1 MGVFRSM
8 PTKGD
13 GNRHLSGKKEKALE
27 LLLAGKTVTQVAKE
41 IRVSRQTLSEWKNHD
56 PLFIAELNRRR
67 AELWDAV
74 RERLRGLLSQAV
86 DVLEEDLTSV
96 EDRRLRQ
103 QAAVHI
109 LKALGIYGKE
119 NFHPLGPTTPE
130 GVEKEWEEL
139 DSWAQLLERLG

>member
-1 MGVFRSM
+1 M
-8 PTKGD
+8 PTKSD
-13 GNRHLSGKKEKALE
+13 GSRHLSAKKEKALE
-27 LLLAGKTVTQVAKE
+27 LLLAGKTVTQAAKE

-56 PLFIAELNRRR
+56 PIFVSELNRRR
-67 AELWDAV
+67 GELWDAA

-86 DVLEEDLTSV
+86 DVLKEDLTSA

-130 GVEKEWEEL
+130 AVEKEWEEL
-139 DSWAQLLERLG
+139 DSWARLLGGLG